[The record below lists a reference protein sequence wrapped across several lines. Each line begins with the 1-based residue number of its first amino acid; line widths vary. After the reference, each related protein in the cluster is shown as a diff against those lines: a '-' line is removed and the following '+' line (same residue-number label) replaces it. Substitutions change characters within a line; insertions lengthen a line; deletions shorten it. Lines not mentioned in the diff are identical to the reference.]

1 MKLLPIRNLPLFEE
15 VLQQL
20 TLAIEEGE
28 LRLGEFLPPERELA
42 AKLGV
47 SRAVIREAAKCLEQR
62 GLVRIRQGVGVEVVN
77 NPSLPV
83 QNSLLQLKLADRER
97 IYQCAQARL
106 LIEPEIAAAA
116 ALNSTPGAIERLNAN
131 MKSVVEENDLDVA
144 VNLDIEFHQII
155 ADLAGN
161 QVLSLIL
168 KSMAELGRLS
178 RKMSFMPLTAERAT
192 AHHLAI
198 IAAIESSDADAA
210 RRAMKEHMLS
220 MLEECRALAHPRGKS
235 TPASPRD

>member
-20 TLAIEEGE
+20 TLGIEEGD
-28 LRLGEFLPPERELA
+28 LRPGEFLPPERELA

-62 GLVRIRQGVGVEVVN
+62 GRVRIRQGVGVEVVN

-83 QNSLLQLKLADRER
+83 QNSLLQLKLEERER
-97 IYQCAQARL
+97 LYQCAQARL
-106 LIEPEIAAAA
+106 LIEPELAAAA
-116 ALNSTPGAIERLNAN
+116 ALNSTPAT
-131 MKSVVEENDLDVA
+131 VEQLKKAFHTALEETNLDAA

-168 KSMAELGRLS
+168 KSMAQLGRLS
-178 RKMSFMPLTAERAT
+178 RKMSFMPLAAERAT

-198 IAAIESSDADAA
+198 IAAIESSDADEA
-210 RRAMKEHMLS
+210 RRAMKEHMLAV
-220 MLEECRALAHPRGKS
+220 LEECRTLASSGG
-235 TPASPRD
+235 